1 VAWYALAACAVAA
14 SYVVVAALLYA
25 LFSRYLG
32 GPAVAPWQF
41 YGWVAAA
48 LGGCILTVS
57 LYRLWQWRDAG
68 PAIAELL
75 GARYIESGSCT
86 LTERKLLNVV
96 EEMAIAARIAAPPVY
111 LLDRERGVNALVAGY
126 SPEEAVIIA
135 TAGLAE
141 QLSRDELQGVMG
153 HEYSHILNGDMA
165 LNVRLAAILGG
176 LTWLRERGEALVLE
190 VGEEMRREKP
200 EDRGVGALAAVAG
213 AALAFIGFPGTLAAE
228 AIKAAISREREFLA
242 DAASVQFTR
251 NPEGI
256 AGALD
261 TLLARHVPTTIGAAY
276 VSTLSHMFFAPA
288 VASWW
293 FATHPPLEERI
304 RRVDPRFQRADYRAK
319 RHGIQHEIAVLDGA
333 GNVVRTIS

>member
-1 VAWYALAACAVAA
+1 MLAAALAYAVAA
-14 SYVVVAALLYA
+14 LYFGIPAL
-25 LFSRYLG
+25 
-32 GPAVAPWQF
+32 APWQF
-41 YGWVAAA
+41 YGWIAA
-48 LGGCILTVS
+48 LFGGCILAVS

-75 GARYIESGSCT
+75 GARYVEPGSCT
-86 LTERKLLNVV
+86 PTERKLLNVV
-96 EEMAIAARIAAPPVY
+96 EELAIASRIPVPPVY
-111 LLDRERGVNALVAGY
+111 VLDREYGVNALVAGY
-126 SPEEAVIIA
+126 EPDEAVIIA

-176 LTWLRERGEALVLE
+176 LTWLRERGEALVYAAA
-190 VGEEMRREKP
+190 EEMRHTRPDE
-200 EDRGVGALAAVAG
+200 RGAGALAAVAG

-228 AIKAAISREREFLA
+228 AIKAAIAREREFLA

-261 TLLARHVPTTIGAAY
+261 TLLARRVHTTIGAAY
-276 VSTLSHMFFAPA
+276 ASTLSHMFFAPA

-304 RRVDPRFQRADYRAK
+304 RRVYPRFARAGYRAK
-319 RHGIQHEIAVLDGA
+319 RHGTQYQIAVLDDA

>member
-1 VAWYALAACAVAA
+1 MAASYVLAAALGYALAALYWGMPALAPWPFYA
-14 SYVVVAALLYA
+14 WVAAL
-25 LFSRYLG
+25 F
-32 GPAVAPWQF
+32 
-41 YGWVAAA
+41 
-48 LGGCILTVS
+48 GGCIVAVS
-57 LYRLWQWRDAG
+57 VYRLWQWRDAG

-75 GARYIESGSCT
+75 GARYVEPGTCT
-86 LTERKLLNVV
+86 PSERKLLNVV
-96 EEMAIAARIAAPPVY
+96 EEMAIASRIAMPPVY
-111 LLDRERGVNALVAGY
+111 VLDREHGVNALVAGD
-126 SPEEAVIIA
+126 SPGEAVIIA

-176 LTWLRERGEALVLE
+176 LTWLRERGEALVLD
-190 VGEEMRREKP
+190 VGEEMRHKP
-200 EDRGVGALAAVAG
+200 PEERGAGALAALGG

-228 AIKAAISREREFLA
+228 AIKAAIAREREFLA

-261 TLLARHVPTTIGAAY
+261 TLLARRVHTTIGAAY
-276 VSTLSHMFFAPA
+276 AGTLSHMFFAPA
-288 VASWW
+288 VASGW

-304 RRVDPRFQRADYRAK
+304 RRVCPRFARADYRAR
-319 RHGIQHEIAVLDGA
+319 RHGGEHEIAVLDDA

>member
-1 VAWYALAACAVAA
+1 M
-14 SYVVVAALLYA
+14 VAALLYA

-32 GPAVAPWQF
+32 EPALAPWQF
-41 YGWVAAA
+41 YAWVAAA
-48 LGGCILTVS
+48 FGGCIVAVS

-75 GARYIESGSCT
+75 GARYVESGSCT
-86 LTERKLLNVV
+86 PNERKLLNVV
-96 EEMAIAARIAAPPVY
+96 EEMAIASRIAVPPVY
-111 LLDRERGVNALVAGY
+111 LLDREPGANALVAGY
-126 SPEEAVIIA
+126 SPDEAVIIA
-135 TAGLAE
+135 TAGLAQ

-176 LTWLRERGEALVLE
+176 LTWLRERGEALVYSAA
-190 VGEEMRREKP
+190 EEMRHLSP
-200 EDRGVGALAAVAG
+200 DRRGAGALTAVFGAAV
-213 AALAFIGFPGTLAAE
+213 AFIGFPGTLAAE
-228 AIKAAISREREFLA
+228 AIRAAISREREFLA

-251 NPEGI
+251 NPEAI

-261 TLLARHVPTTIGAAY
+261 TLLARHVPTTIGAVYA
-276 VSTLSHMFFAPA
+276 STLSHMFFAPA
-288 VASWW
+288 VGSWW

-319 RHGIQHEIAVLDGA
+319 RHGVQHEIAVLDDA